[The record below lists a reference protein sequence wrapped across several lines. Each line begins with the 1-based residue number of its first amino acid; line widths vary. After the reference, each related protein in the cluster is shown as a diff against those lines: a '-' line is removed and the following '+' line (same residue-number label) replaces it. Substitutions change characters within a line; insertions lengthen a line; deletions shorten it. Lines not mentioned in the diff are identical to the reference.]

1 MLLKHICARI
11 LTVSGNIW
19 TWLRPIDRS
28 LVRQSNWFLSWSTGK
43 GYSLIADSI
52 FDVLALKNVLNIFR
66 SSFKFDIRVDDSPNK
81 SNNFLHRVV
90 LEQAAQNADQIDNM
104 LARLRLLDEDGD
116 VLFNSFDV
124 ILQDLEVRQV
134 REKADEEF
142 SIDDFS
148 FLFGFLQEERELLA
162 LHFVYFMQEYI

>member
-1 MLLKHICARI
+1 MLLKHICSRI
-11 LTVSGNIW
+11 LTVSGNIG

-66 SSFKFDIRVDDSPNK
+66 SCLKFDIRVDDSPNK

-90 LEQAAQNADQIDNM
+90 FEQATQNADQIDNM
-104 LARLRLLDEDGD
+104 LVRLRLLDKDGD

-124 ILQDLEVRQV
+124 ILQNLEVR
-134 REKADEEF
+134 
-142 SIDDFS
+142 
-148 FLFGFLQEERELLA
+148 
-162 LHFVYFMQEYI
+162 